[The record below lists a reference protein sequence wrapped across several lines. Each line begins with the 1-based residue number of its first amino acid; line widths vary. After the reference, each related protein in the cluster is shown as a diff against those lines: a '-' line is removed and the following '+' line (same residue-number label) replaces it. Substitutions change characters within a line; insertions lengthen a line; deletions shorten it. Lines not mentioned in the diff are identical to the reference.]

1 MSKERFRIGDLYPGL
16 PYKRSFDRFPPETT
30 FNDAEKEYRENTRE
44 WLMHFYVLGVDITP
58 GIVMEEVIK
67 RAGRNMSI
75 VDLPEELKN
84 GTSIEPSKR
93 PLPEF
98 LETCK
103 DITVILNRE
112 TYPAWRQ
119 TINKEKH
126 PVGLVPTLSN
136 TYDYKGQIKPLLAD
150 LEMNGI
156 VILGLSW
163 VVDSLFAC
171 AQRRSGTPEDTGL
184 TDAGKELIHYLI
196 ENFPNPIAVDLAHL
210 SHESMRQVI
219 EIFDNY
225 SANLQGKGIIYSHGA
240 VWDIYPGN
248 YEEAAKGFGQQ
259 NIPIA
264 ILQELA
270 RLNQKKRIPVL
281 VQIMPWKGSFA
292 NRDNWD
298 KITQEGFFELQLQ
311 HAETVMKYG
320 VPVAFTSDWSLHP
333 FYRHQFINPFG
344 PLGLQKLREFV
355 INKKNEKMAKEWF
368 RDNQL
373 KFLNGLF
380 ADST

>member
-16 PYKRSFDRFPPETT
+16 PYQRIFDRFPPETT
-30 FNDAEKEYRENTRE
+30 FNDAEEEYRENTRE
-44 WLMHFYVLGVDITP
+44 WLMHFCVLGVDITP

-67 RAGRNMSI
+67 RAGPNKSI
-75 VDLPEELKN
+75 ADLPEELKN

-119 TINKEKH
+119 TINEEKH

-163 VVDSLFAC
+163 VVDSPFAC
-171 AQRRSGTPEDTGL
+171 AQRRSGTPDDTGL
-184 TDAGKELIHYLI
+184 TPVGKELIHRLI
-196 ENFPNPIAVDLAHL
+196 NDFPNPIAVDLAHL

-270 RLNQKKRIPVL
+270 RLNERIPVL

-292 NRDNWD
+292 NQDHWG
-298 KITQEGFFELQLQ
+298 KITQKEFFELQLQ
-311 HAETVMKYG
+311 HAQTVMDCN

-333 FYRHQFINPFG
+333 LYRNQFINPFG
-344 PLGLQKLREFV
+344 PLGLLELREFV
-355 INKKNEKMAKEWF
+355 RGKNEEMAKRCF
-368 RDNQL
+368 RNNQL
-373 KFLNGLF
+373 TFLDGLF
-380 ADST
+380 GFHPTG